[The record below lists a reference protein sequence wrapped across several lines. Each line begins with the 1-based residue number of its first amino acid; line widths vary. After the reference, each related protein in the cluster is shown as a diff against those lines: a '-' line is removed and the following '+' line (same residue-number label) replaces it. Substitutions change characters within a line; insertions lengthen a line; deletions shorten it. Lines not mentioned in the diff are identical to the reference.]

1 MEISFE
7 TTRLVRMEKS
17 ALEGGYCW
25 MSRGY
30 DWSYR
35 GERDWEG
42 GGVWVEDGGVE
53 GSEGIESAPF
63 LTWDFKRLYSER
75 NVFYFISGGGG
86 GVCTDSS
93 SQLFCQYCLRLHRD
107 QATPVDLNSLL
118 VFEKHIPLSSQG

>member
-17 ALEGGYCW
+17 ALEGVYCW

-42 GGVWVEDGGVE
+42 GGVRVEDGGVE

-63 LTWDFKRLYSER
+63 LTWEFKRLYSER
-75 NVFYFISGGGG
+75 ECILFYFRGGGG
-86 GVCTDSS
+86 GV
-93 SQLFCQYCLRLHRD
+93 RIV
-107 QATPVDLNSLL
+107 QASYSANTVYDFVGTRPR
-118 VFEKHIPLSSQG
+118 Q